1 MTLDT
6 TLLLAGIAAEA
17 AAVFLILFRRMFRT
31 LPVFSSYIVWSIF
44 NDAGVYSLVR
54 LYPHSDHRIFLFT
67 TIIDSLFQFGVLVE
81 LSMSVLRP
89 VRASLPR
96 GVVVVVVV
104 LIGVLCAVVWPFAR
118 TLDADFDAIKLTSRL
133 LIHLQFTTSVV
144 RILFFL
150 ALAGLSQLLS
160 IGWRNRELQIA
171 TGLGF
176 YSLASLSAS
185 LLHTNQATGNPALLT
200 QYHHLDQMVAATY
213 VCSII
218 YWGLSFAQKVPERRE
233 FTPQME
239 SFLLAVAGSAR
250 SARVA
255 LSDSSGSKTGTHR
268 KP

>member
-1 MTLDT
+1 VTLDT
-6 TLLLAGIAAEA
+6 MLFLAGTAAEA
-17 AAVFLILFRRMFRT
+17 VVVSLILFRRIFRT

-44 NDAGVYSLVR
+44 NDAGLYALVR
-54 LYPHSDHRIFLFT
+54 LYPHSDHRIFLVA
-67 TIIDSLFQFGVLVE
+67 TIIDSVFQFGVLVE

-96 GVVVVVVV
+96 GAAVAVVI
-104 LIGVLCAVVWPFAR
+104 LIGVLCAIVWPFAR
-118 TLDADFDAIKLTSRL
+118 TMDPDFDAIKLTSRL

-160 IGWRNRELQIA
+160 IGWRDRELQIA

-176 YSLASLSAS
+176 YSIASLSVS
-185 LLHTNQATGNPALLT
+185 LLHTNQATGNAALLT
-200 QYHHLDQMVAATY
+200 QYHYLDQMVAATY
-213 VCSII
+213 VCSIV
-218 YWGLSFAQKVPERRE
+218 YWGISFAQKVPERRE

-250 SARVA
+250 SAKVA
-255 LSDSSGSKTGTHR
+255 LSESAASKTGTR
-268 KP
+268 GKP